1 MKSSSIKPQP
11 LLNQHAVSS
20 QKIKQVNKADHSC
33 RIGNFSIE
41 DQNLAESASST
52 KTIQNEARTV
62 AVLIFIVTA
71 ICFQNFSFAQTSTGT
86 ANKSSNV
93 LTSTFIQ
100 KTGVPMIEAL
110 EKEGL
115 SVVRFEMDGIVSS
128 RVSWRNLTKGFK
140 YGFVAFSDHRVKD
153 IDIKISKYKDG
164 KWVEVVKDSKAETWA
179 IASVTPLESE
189 EYKIE
194 ISVYQYSEGYDS
206 ADYGLVV
213 TLSKLN

>member
-62 AVLIFIVTA
+62 AVLIFIV
-71 ICFQNFSFAQTSTGT
+71 T